1 MGSADRGIMVNMS
14 TSKTALLLL
23 SIGLLGTA
31 GVCRADSILG
41 VAAAYNLVAL
51 GNGSTLT
58 GSITDGS
65 DVGGRVAAAGT
76 VNLPAIG
83 QSLVNDPNAALAGGF
98 LLVAAGGVTPGDNIH
113 VMANGNLYAAG
124 ATSSNF
130 GFNTNPHGSLT
141 STGPSPIDFGS
152 LRTSLDAESAFLGTL
167 AANGQ
172 ALVHGQTGFPSGA
185 NPSWLALVGSS
196 TTENVFNL
204 TAAQLS
210 SMQLDIV
217 VPAGSTVLINVSG
230 TAITLNNQINING
243 NQLSNTSDAAAD
255 VLFNFDD
262 ATTVALDAEING
274 TVLAPLALVTGNQ
287 EIAGTLI
294 AAQIND
300 SGEVDN
306 AEYTGNLPSPPALTP
321 EPSSLMLFGT
331 GLVGITGLLLRK
343 KNAQAVLAR
352 VSSPRA

>member
-1 MGSADRGIMVNMS
+1 MINMPS
-14 TSKTALLLL
+14 SKTALLLASL
-23 SIGLLGTA
+23 GLFCTA

-51 GNGSTLT
+51 GNGSNLT

-76 VNLPAIG
+76 VTLSAVGQDLPA
-83 QSLVNDPNAALAGGF
+83 NDQNGTLAGGF
-98 LLVAAGGVTPGDNIH
+98 LLVAGGGVTSGDNIH
-113 VMANGNLYAAG
+113 VMANGNVYAAG

-130 GFNTNPHGSLT
+130 SFNTNPHGTLT
-141 STGPSPIDFGS
+141 SAGPSPINFS
-152 LRTSLDAESAFLGTL
+152 TLRTSLDAESAFLGTL

-172 ALVHGQTGFPSGA
+172 VLTHTQPGFPAGA
-185 NPSWLALVGSS
+185 NSSWLALVGTS

-204 TAAQLS
+204 TAAQFS

-217 VPAGSTVLINVSG
+217 VPTGSTVLINVSG

-243 NQLSNTSDAAAD
+243 SQLSNTIDAAAD
-255 VLFNFDD
+255 VLFNFDA

-306 AEYTGNLPSPPALTP
+306 AEYTGNLPSPPAVTP

-343 KNAQAVLAR
+343 KNAQAALVR
-352 VSSPRA
+352 VGAPRA

>member
-1 MGSADRGIMVNMS
+1 MGIAAHGIMVNMP
-14 TSKTALLLL
+14 THKTALLLL
-23 SIGLLGTA
+23 SLGLIGSA

-51 GNGSTLT
+51 GNGSNLT

-76 VNLPAIG
+76 VDLSAVG
-83 QSLVNDPNAALAGGF
+83 QGLVNDPNAALAGGF
-98 LLVAAGGVTPGDNIH
+98 LLVANGGVTSGDNIH

-124 ATSSNF
+124 ATNSNF

-141 STGPSPIDFGS
+141 STGPSPIDFGT

-167 AANGQ
+167 TANGQ
-172 ALVHGQTGFPSGA
+172 ALIHGQTGFPAGA
-185 NPSWLALVGSS
+185 NPSWLALVGTS

-255 VLFNFDD
+255 VLFNFYD
-262 ATTVALDAEING
+262 ATTVSLNAEING
-274 TVLAPLALVTGNQ
+274 TVLAPLALVTGNS

-300 SGEVDN
+300 GGEVDN
-306 AEYTGNLPSPPALTP
+306 AEYTGSLPSPPTVTP

-331 GLVGITGLLLRK
+331 GLVGIAGLVLRK
-343 KNAQAVLAR
+343 KNAEAVLVPVR
-352 VSSPRA
+352 SPRA